1 MIEKPGARPRQAGG
15 ATLTVIAVVV
25 LLVLTYLGYRAYS
38 FYRENLAPVV
48 AGASNVV
55 STVASVARSLDP
67 YKVTKDPDEVA
78 QSLRTSFGI
87 APPEGY
93 VGAFALSVELLG
105 QQHMQ
110 IMALIPRDVKPS
122 DVFEGGRGEIRF
134 HPGASTIFLAVR
146 SNRSDRDEVRDAIA
160 RMVGGDGQTEPL
172 LPVFIQA
179 AGRNVA
185 AYRGATQSYG
195 AWNSVVFVF
204 LDDGRL
210 FYAAGPKAS
219 FDERALKRA
228 LTALVAAHPADDLL
242 YQHPKADAIATPRS
256 DPCGIPGLA
265 GDFDVVVVS
274 VSRGST
280 PLDIALDQSGN
291 DVAREEVV
299 VGTTPKP
306 IVLILMGQD
315 PIVWNV
321 GRTEGARIAGVLA
334 EGRYRQAV
342 IGLPKTTPLS
352 TYSTSDGPNACQYFR
367 AERPDG
373 SEYSAVQRRI
383 RELFGRGI
391 GTFMNKK
398 AGGRFV
404 VGDASG
410 DVSYSRD
417 VTLKSVALSDSVLPG
432 GKRGLER
439 LVKEQAIRPATD
451 EEIAAWVRGA
461 AQRLGQPADR
471 YRRSIDWR
479 LGKDNVYVVLKP
491 FDLPEG
497 LAGANAR
504 TFILPAGAQ
513 RPGGPQGHCTFL
525 QMENF
530 QCYGVGCG

>member
-1 MIEKPGARPRQAGG
+1 VRSTPVARPRQTGG
-15 ATLTVIAVVV
+15 ATLTVVAAVV
-25 LLVLTYLGYRAYS
+25 LLVLGYVGYRAYG
-38 FYRENLAPVV
+38 FYRENVAPVV
-48 AGASNVV
+48 ADASKVV
-55 STVASVARSLDP
+55 STVASVAGSLNP
-67 YKVTKDPDEVA
+67 YKLTKDPDEVA

-93 VGAFALSVELLG
+93 VGAFGLSVELLG
-105 QQHMQ
+105 QKQMQ
-110 IMALIPRDVKPS
+110 LMALIPQGTKPS
-122 DVFEGGRGEIRF
+122 DIFEGGRGEIRF
-134 HPGASTIFLAVR
+134 NPGASTIFLAAR
-146 SNRSDRDEVRDAIA
+146 FNRADRDEMRDAIA
-160 RMVGGDGQTEPL
+160 GMVGGDGQTEPL
-172 LPVFIQA
+172 KQVYIE
-179 AGRNVA
+179 AGGKKVA
-185 AYRGATQSYG
+185 AYRGAAQSYG
-195 AWNSVVFVF
+195 AWNAVVFVF

-210 FYAAGPKAS
+210 FYAAGPRAS
-219 FDERALKRA
+219 FDERALERA
-228 LTALVAAHPADDLL
+228 LTALVAAHPANGLL
-242 YQHPKADAIATPRS
+242 YQHPKAETVAAPRS

-280 PLDIALDQSGN
+280 PLDVALDQSGY

-306 IVLILMGQD
+306 VVLVLMGRD

-321 GRTEGARIAGVLA
+321 GRTEGARIVGVLA
-334 EGRYRQAV
+334 EGAYRQAV

-352 TYSTSDGPNACQYFR
+352 TYSSSDGPNACQYFR
-367 AERPDG
+367 AEKPDG

-383 RELFGRGI
+383 KELFGRGI

-410 DVSYSRD
+410 DVAYSPD

-432 GKRGLER
+432 GKRGLAR
-439 LVKEQAIRPATD
+439 LVQEQAIRPATD
-451 EEIAAWVRGA
+451 EEIAAWVKGA
-461 AQRLGQPADR
+461 ALRLGQPVDK

-491 FDLPEG
+491 FDLPAG
-497 LAGANAR
+497 LAGADAR

-525 QMENF
+525 QMENY
-530 QCYGVGCG
+530 QCYGTGCG